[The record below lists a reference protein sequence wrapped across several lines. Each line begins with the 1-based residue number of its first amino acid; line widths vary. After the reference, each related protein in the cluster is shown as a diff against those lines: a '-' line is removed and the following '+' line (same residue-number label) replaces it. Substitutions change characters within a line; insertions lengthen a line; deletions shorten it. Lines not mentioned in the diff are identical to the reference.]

1 MVFSDYVCEP
11 TSGDRRKPVTGF
23 VGDDRCGETP
33 VPISNTVVKPVPP
46 MILPSGKVGHCRLFD
61 PAQGNLGRVAFCPEK
76 ANAGSRGFRGAIPL
90 SSGKGAYP
98 SDDVHG
104 AVPVRP
110 RLSTRRCLSTLRRRG
125 SSHEGC
131 SRPQPGMRSVS
142 LTKIYVGNIAYE
154 TRENEIRELFT
165 PYGTIEDLAM
175 AEDKES
181 GKFRGFAIVM
191 IPDKGEAEKA
201 ISGLDGHRLRGR
213 RLVVNL
219 AVKKKK
225 RNAESDDEPRAA
237 TAGTGAGAAMPRR
250 VRARSGGR
258 ARRAGRNPRR
268 G

>member
-1 MVFSDYVCEP
+1 MAALEYAQRIW
-11 TSGDRRKPVTGF
+11 G
-23 VGDDRCGETP
+23 
-33 VPISNTVVKPVPP
+33 
-46 MILPSGKVGHCRLFD
+46 LPSR
-61 PAQGNLGRVAFCPEK
+61 
-76 ANAGSRGFRGAIPL
+76 IP
-90 SSGKGAYP
+90 S
-98 SDDVHG
+98 
-104 AVPVRP
+104 
-110 RLSTRRCLSTLRRRG
+110 
-125 SSHEGC
+125 
-131 SRPQPGMRSVS
+131 PQAGMRIVS

-191 IPDKGEAEKA
+191 MPDKSEAEKA

-225 RNAESDDEPRAA
+225 RNAETEGDSRPA
-237 TAGTGAGAAMPRR
+237 TASTAAGAGMPRR
-250 VRARSGGR
+250 VRTRAGGR
-258 ARRAGRNPRR
+258 SRRAGRNPRR